1 MNLRPVAAELF
12 HVERQTDMANVT
24 VALRNFENASKK
36 HSGRFL
42 QCHQENVNVQCPAC
56 LLDVTNVCETKETI
70 SESFC

>member
-12 HVERQTDMANVT
+12 HADRQTDMTKVT
-24 VALRNFENASKK
+24 VALRNFENAPKK
-36 HSGRFL
+36 HSGSFL

-56 LLDVTNVCETKETI
+56 LLDVTSVCEPKETI